1 MCRSNTTGDHCLA
14 IVQSHWKM
22 TAFLLDYKSTNTN
35 KSYFPSFNRWG
46 ASFSSFLFFIKD
58 HGYSHLPSDPKRSA
72 LYVAH
77 LFNNHMTFNRVF
89 LINWFTV
96 SPFGWILKWLNKWIL
111 VGSGKNILQY
121 MSPLHSINSY
131 VNEIWRTWP
140 VQFLIQTLCF
150 II

>member
-1 MCRSNTTGDHCLA
+1 
-14 IVQSHWKM
+14 M

-77 LFNNHMTFNRVF
+77 LIHRQCSPNFINIAIYAMQWAHVLKNVF
-89 LINWFTV
+89 SRSN
-96 SPFGWILKWLNKWIL
+96 
-111 VGSGKNILQY
+111 
-121 MSPLHSINSY
+121 
-131 VNEIWRTWP
+131 
-140 VQFLIQTLCF
+140 
-150 II
+150 